1 MRKRE
6 DGEGA
11 AKVKL
16 GRSPTTGEFSAFIS
30 SAASELQV
38 HLTQPPT
45 SRAAHFNTFILLS
58 HRGRA
63 DVKLGFMSDVISGII
78 DV

>member
-6 DGEGA
+6 DGKGA

-30 SAASELQV
+30 SAASELHV
-38 HLTQPPT
+38 HLTRLPELRIST
-45 SRAAHFNTFILLS
+45 LLFFC
-58 HRGRA
+58 
-63 DVKLGFMSDVISGII
+63 LII
-78 DV
+78 GGLM